1 MEIGN
6 GMVREDEQAAP
17 AGPGSTMRQR
27 NDARPR
33 VQGLCFSET
42 LTGKLRERAR
52 EERTTVHA
60 ALLAALGIAGR
71 RASAAWRDIPIRL
84 SSTVNA
90 RGELGLGDDCG
101 VFVGAASST
110 LDPECTNSVL
120 LVSGALRAARSR
132 ALPLVRLERELL
144 RLCWLCARQ
153 SAIAPTSLRLPRSP
167 RRPSPARRCSPISVR
182 SRSPVNSVH

>member
-1 MEIGN
+1 PH
-6 GMVREDEQAAP
+6 RE
-17 AGPGSTMRQR
+17 T
-27 NDARPR
+27 
-33 VQGLCFSET
+33 
-42 LTGKLRERAR
+42 ERAGR

-84 SSTVNA
+84 SSAVNA
-90 RGELGLGDDCG
+90 RGCG

-144 RLCWLCARQ
+144 RLCWLCARH